1 MSPIPR
7 KAKMPAPPTART
19 TQPQVVP
26 RPRCLPNPPAAHYCT
41 HKHMF
46 PSTSSSRY
54 PSPSSYPHAQ
64 APRYYGKF
72 VGAHSEFMPFPIA
85 PSSPSFDPHY
95 LIPIHA
101 MRLDTHTQRVEWSSR
116 NHRTFLATEKCR
128 RSHAIIPPQLIT
140 VANGTQDLLIHTLL
154 LLHHRPLRLNSPTQP
169 AVHQ

>member
-1 MSPIPR
+1 
-7 KAKMPAPPTART
+7 MPAPPTART
-19 TQPQVVP
+19 TNRKWCPAHAACLARPQPIIVHINTCFHPHP
-26 RPRCLPNPPAAHYCT
+26 RRAT
-41 HKHMF
+41 H
-46 PSTSSSRY
+46 
-54 PSPSSYPHAQ
+54 PHPHILMPKP
-64 APRYYGKF
+64 PRYYGKF

-101 MRLDTHTQRVEWSSR
+101 MRWTHTQRVEWSSR

-140 VANGTQDLLIHTLL
+140 VANGTQDLLIHPLL